1 MLRFR
6 PMQAIIKAYGE
17 SAFNFTPSL
26 TLALKE
32 ETGQLHVLAALA
44 TEERATTV
52 HGIGYWVYLRSCVDG
67 FEERKLSSPFRETNH
82 D

>member
-1 MLRFR
+1 
-6 PMQAIIKAYGE
+6 MQAIIKAYGE

-32 ETGQLHVLAALA
+32 ETRQLHVLAALT
-44 TEERATTV
+44 TEDRATTV
-52 HGIGYWVYLRSCVDG
+52 QGIGYWVYRRSCVDG
-67 FEERKLSSPFRETNH
+67 LEERKRSSPFRETNH